1 MSERPW
7 IFSHFPALKGR
18 IPFTSLG
25 EYPSRVERLEKL
37 SDYVGAEI
45 WIKRDDAASCIYGG
59 NKCRMMEF
67 IIPDAKEKGRESL
80 ISWGAL
86 GSNQV
91 VSSVIFG
98 AHEGYTDITAVY
110 GTQPYHAYVRRNF
123 LISTSLGVDQHL
135 AASDASQVLKLLW
148 FYLKKLASGKKPYL
162 IPLVGSKPI
171 SVLSYVD
178 ASLELKRQIDGKEA
192 PAFDEIFVTVGTGG
206 TAAGLILGSLIF
218 PDIGRIVGV
227 RVIEKSFVNRPIIAW
242 EINRTRRFMKRLGAD
257 PAVGRV
263 RSSDIEM
270 LDYMGPAYAEST
282 PECLQAIELLERLEG
297 ITLDVTYTG
306 KTMAAL
312 LDRAHKDR
320 NKRYLFWHTLNTVDI
335 STITDAL
342 PDPCEAPECFHTH
355 LGVDTSGGTT

>member
-1 MSERPW
+1 MNDRPW
-7 IFSHFPALKGR
+7 IFSHYPTLKDH

-37 SDYVGAEI
+37 SEHVGAEI
-45 WIKRDDAASCIYGG
+45 WIKRDDIASSIYGG

-67 IIPDAKEKGRESL
+67 IIPDAKEKGRKSL
-80 ISWGAL
+80 LSWGAL

-135 AASDASQVLKLLW
+135 ATSDALHIAKLSWL
-148 FYLKKLASGKKPYL
+148 YLKKLVSGKKPYL

-178 ASLELKRQIDGKEA
+178 AALELKRQIDDKEA
-192 PAFDEIFVTVGTGG
+192 PAPDEIFVTVGTGG
-206 TAAGLILGSLIF
+206 TAAGLILGSLIY
-218 PDIGRIVGV
+218 PAIGKVVGV
-227 RVIEKSFVNRPIIAW
+227 RVIEESFVNRPIVAW

-257 PAVGRV
+257 PSIPRV
-263 RSSDIEM
+263 HPDDIEM
-270 LDYMGPAYAEST
+270 LDYMGPAYAEPT
-282 PECLQAIELLERLEG
+282 PEALEAIELLEHLEG
-297 ITLDVTYTG
+297 VTLDVTYTG

-312 LDRAHKDR
+312 LDRAKEKPDG
-320 NKRYLFWHTLNTVDI
+320 RYLFWHTLNTVDI
-335 STITDAL
+335 SSMTDNL
-342 PDPCEAPECFHTH
+342 PDPCDTPECFHTH
-355 LGVDTSGGTT
+355 LGVDGGS